1 MSASDFNYPTL
12 REGDWLVHDF
22 KFHTGEVLPE
32 LKLHYTCVGEPTGEP
47 ILVLHGTLGSG
58 AGLLNPNF
66 GGELLGGHPWVAF
79 IKSGAGYCRLWKAKW
94 HYTNWN
100 HTQL

>member
-66 GGELLGGHPWVAF
+66 GGELFVLRATARCNPLFRHIARCDWYGKIQQA
-79 IKSGAGYCRLWKAKW
+79 I
-94 HYTNWN
+94 
-100 HTQL
+100 